1 MAVWRQQGVWIY
13 GKYGEKTITYTADG
27 IGARIESR
35 KKAVP
40 HANGNGVWMHTT
52 YFVVQ
57 PDGSEK
63 EYWKLSDAKEA
74 AKSYGRMTQ

>member
-1 MAVWRQQGVWIY
+1 MAKWTQTGIRIS
-13 GKYGEKTITYTADG
+13 GKYGEKTITYKAQGLD
-27 IGARIESR
+27 AWIESR

-40 HANGNGVWMHTT
+40 HANGIGVWMHTT

-63 EYWKLSDAKEA
+63 EYWKLSDAKKA
-74 AKSYGRMTQ
+74 AETE